1 MREGK
6 LVLVLYASPT
16 TRAFLRVILR
26 REGYRVVSFADP
38 VEALLYLAQHR
49 SRPPGLLLIGMRLP
63 RVDGYRVL
71 QYLKGEPGLQDIP
84 AIALLASTDGVLG
97 HLKARLAGA
106 WQTLSQPLQRER
118 VLALVAE
125 RIVPPRPDG
134 P

>member
-16 TRAFLRVILR
+16 TRAFLRVILQ

-38 VEALLYLAQHR
+38 VDALLYLAQHR
-49 SRPPGLLLIGMRLP
+49 WQPPGLLLIGMRLP

-71 QYLKGEPGLQDIP
+71 QYLKGAPDLQDIP
-84 AIALLASTDGVLG
+84 AIALLSQADGVLG

-125 RIVPPRPDG
+125 RIGPPRPDG